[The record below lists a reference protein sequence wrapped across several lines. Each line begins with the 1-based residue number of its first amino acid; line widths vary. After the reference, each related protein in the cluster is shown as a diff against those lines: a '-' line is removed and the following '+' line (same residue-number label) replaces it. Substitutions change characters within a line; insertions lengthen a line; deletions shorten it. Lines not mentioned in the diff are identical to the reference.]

1 MGSIP
6 ILCINVNV
14 PIDTVVKFDTKED
27 ANVDIEAKSERN
39 LSPFLKGIVLLVR
52 NDLMKLEARSCVV
65 CVNREH
71 LPRFAGWM
79 TVLPVLRHQE
89 GTTGQRVETD
99 QLHWKNVTVRK

>member
-1 MGSIP
+1 
-6 ILCINVNV
+6 
-14 PIDTVVKFDTKED
+14 
-27 ANVDIEAKSERN
+27 
-39 LSPFLKGIVLLVR
+39 
-52 NDLMKLEARSCVV
+52 MKLEARSCVV
-65 CVNREH
+65 SVNREH